1 MRKASA
7 IDWFYARPGCES
19 CEKTRAELGRR
30 GLAVREERSTK
41 RPLDEPE
48 ARALLASVDEVW
60 IARGAKLD
68 RRAAGSVAVAD
79 LRGPTGGIRAPL
91 LRRGR
96 RLLVGYG
103 GSALRAWLEDPTA
116 DVPARPAGR
125 QA

>member
-1 MRKASA
+1 MRKVPA

-19 CEKTRAELGRR
+19 CEKTRAELDRR
-30 GLAVREERSTK
+30 GLEPREERSTK

-48 ARALLASVDEVW
+48 ARALLGSVDEVW
-60 IARGAKLD
+60 IARGAKID

-103 GSALRAWLEDPTA
+103 GSALRAWLDDPITGVA
-116 DVPARPAGR
+116 GRPAGG